1 MSGEGVKGKAGFSF
15 ILSCVRTRL
24 CQPIAQYPIWPL
36 QGAHL
41 CSPARSVH
49 ACLFYFFTQ
58 VKAHA
63 VRLHY
68 SSSAA
73 AFSQRPSLSTHTH
86 TRTLHEA
93 LHYIRISAR
102 SFPSALT
109 AAQFSRHLR
118 RHGTGTLLRLC
129 LPGCDGCAA
138 RLPASH
144 GLLPHF
150 LLFCSRPP
158 QSLSQEQLVER
169 SAAEDRQVD
178 NNNDE
183 NDDMGWQ
190 VDGPKRSGFLCRNWR
205 GTCSSKISLL
215 FLCCCVFLHKCCSCV

>member
-1 MSGEGVKGKAGFSF
+1 MSASCKIRYCPGSDGFHWRSFQIKTQLDSIHLKRSQTRWNNLLSSSKQPPPPAPPALLSALVSGVKGKAGFSF

-24 CQPIAQYPIWPL
+24 CQLIAQYPIWPL

-86 TRTLHEA
+86 A
-93 LHYIRISAR
+93 DS
-102 SFPSALT
+102 P
-109 AAQFSRHLR
+109 
-118 RHGTGTLLRLC
+118 
-129 LPGCDGCAA
+129 
-138 RLPASH
+138 
-144 GLLPHF
+144 
-150 LLFCSRPP
+150 
-158 QSLSQEQLVER
+158 
-169 SAAEDRQVD
+169 
-178 NNNDE
+178 
-183 NDDMGWQ
+183 
-190 VDGPKRSGFLCRNWR
+190 
-205 GTCSSKISLL
+205 
-215 FLCCCVFLHKCCSCV
+215 